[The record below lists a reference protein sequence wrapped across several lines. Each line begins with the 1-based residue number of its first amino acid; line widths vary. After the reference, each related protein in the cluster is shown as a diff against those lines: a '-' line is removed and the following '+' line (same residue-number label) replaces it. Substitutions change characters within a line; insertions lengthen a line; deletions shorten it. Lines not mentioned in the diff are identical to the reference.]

1 MIYGTKKDI
10 RHNLFLFFADNTAF
24 QPAMT
29 LISITAVIPFFLE
42 QLGASTMQTAM
53 AASITFICSF
63 VSQPF
68 FGSIA
73 SHSKKLNKTFGNI
86 LLLQRVIFLAF
97 ILSMPLFSGNHALL
111 VWLFLFFWG
120 VFNIFVGSYSVFF
133 TPLMLKL
140 LPPNRRGL
148 IRGLGFALGSALGV
162 GMASLIPAIL
172 RSVSFPGN
180 YTLVFSLGIVFLL
193 IDVILFFLMRE
204 HEDIEPR
211 IPMGIIQYLKGIPVS
226 IMENARFRAM
236 ILTCMF
242 LITANSLLAYYAL
255 YAIRVFQASESHIA
269 ALAALAVIS
278 NAAGQVCFG
287 FIIDRRGPKTTSI
300 IAAILVIS
308 AGLLALSTNSLNLF
322 FAAWILANLANSSTE
337 MTVAMFLGEVSP
349 PPKLPLYVG
358 VNTTISL
365 ALSSAVL
372 LLLAPVLEHVGFKL
386 LFVAI
391 FACGSLS
398 LAFNL
403 FVLRKFDNF
412 IQTGLK

>member
-1 MIYGTKKDI
+1 MIYGSKKDI
-10 RHNLFLFFADNTAF
+10 RYNLFLFFADSAAF

-42 QLGASTMQTAM
+42 QLGASTIQTAM

-63 VSQPF
+63 VSQPL

-73 SHSKKLNKTFGNI
+73 SRSKKLNKTFGNI

-97 ILSMPLFSGNHALL
+97 ILSMPLFSRNHALL
-111 VWLFLFFWG
+111 VWMFLFFWG
-120 VFNIFVGSYSVFF
+120 VFNVFVGSYGVFF

-148 IRGLGFALGSALGV
+148 IRGIGFALGSSLGV
-162 GMASLIPAIL
+162 GMASLIPVIL
-172 RSVSFPGN
+172 RNISFPGN
-180 YTLVFSLGIVFLL
+180 YMIIFSLGIALL
-193 IDVILFFLMRE
+193 LADAILFILMRE
-204 HEDIEPR
+204 HEDAEPR
-211 IPMGIIQYLKGIPVS
+211 IPMGIIQYLKGIPIS
-226 IMENARFRAM
+226 IMDNARFRAM

-242 LITANSLLAYYAL
+242 LVTANSLLAYYAL
-255 YAIRVFQASESHIA
+255 YAIRVFNASEAHIA

-278 NAAGQVCFG
+278 NAAGQICFG

-300 IAAILVIS
+300 ITAILVIS

-322 FAAWILANLANSSTE
+322 FTAWILANLANSSYE
-337 MTVAMFLGEVSP
+337 MTVALFLGEISP

-372 LLLAPVLEHVGFKL
+372 LLLAPALERAGFKL
-386 LFVAI
+386 LFAVI
-391 FACGSLS
+391 FACGMLS

-403 FVLRKFDNF
+403 FMLRKK
-412 IQTGLK
+412 ILP